1 MTTLPRLDD
10 RTLVRVRGGA
20 RLPSYDRKRLS
31 TGIVHLGLGN
41 FARAHLADYIE
52 DALEAGDSG
61 WGIVGVSLQNPH
73 QRDRLAPQDGLYTT
87 LQRDGSDVRP
97 RIIGCVK
104 QILVAPENPSAVI
117 SAMAN
122 EACRIVS
129 LTITEKGYCFDAGSG
144 RLDFDHPVIQADLRD
159 PARPRS
165 AFGLLAAA
173 LQTRRAVNIPP
184 FTVLCCD
191 NLPDNGRLVA
201 SLLGEFVRR
210 QDGHLAD
217 WIASHGAFPCTMV
230 DRIVPATTEADL
242 AAALE
247 ATGLV
252 DLAPVSHEPF
262 RQWVIEDRFV
272 GGARPALEKTG
283 AQFVD
288 DVAAFERLKLRM
300 LNSAHS
306 ALAYL
311 GCLSGYR
318 TIREAAADPVFRKFV
333 GDLWREEITPVVRP
347 PAGVDPLQ
355 YADTVMQRFDNAAMA
370 HRTTQIAS
378 DGSQKLPVRLL
389 GPIRERLERG
399 QPIGRLAHVV
409 AAWIRYLEGGDDCGG
424 AIEINDPLKER
435 LQAALASAGN
445 TAEGKVAAILGFDQ
459 IFGAGLSDNGSFRS
473 AVLMAYVFIAG
484 RGIHAATSALT
495 KAV

>member
-10 RTLVRVRGGA
+10 RTLVRVKGGV
-20 RLPSYDRKRLS
+20 RLPSYDRALLS
-31 TGIVHLGLGN
+31 AGIVHLGLGN

-52 DALEAGDSG
+52 DALEAGDHG
-61 WGIVGVSLQNPH
+61 WGIVGVSLQHPH
-73 QRDRLAPQDGLYTT
+73 QRDRLAPQDGLYTA
-87 LQRDGSDVRP
+87 LQRDGSEVRP
-97 RIIGCVK
+97 RLIGCVK
-104 QILVAPENPSAVI
+104 RILVAPENPSAVI

-122 EACRIVS
+122 GACRIVS
-129 LTITEKGYCFDAGSG
+129 LTITEKGYCLDAGSG
-144 RLDFDHPVIQADLRD
+144 LLDVDHPLIQADLRD
-159 PARPRS
+159 PTRPRS
-165 AFGLLAAA
+165 VFGFLAAA
-173 LQTRRAVNIPP
+173 LGARRAADIPP

-201 SLLGEFVRR
+201 SLLDEFVRR
-210 QDGHLAD
+210 QDERLAD
-217 WIASHGAFPCTMV
+217 WIASHGAFPSTMV
-230 DRIVPATTEADL
+230 DRIVPATTDADL
-242 AAALE
+242 AAA
-247 ATGLV
+247 ADVTGLT

-272 GGARPALEKTG
+272 GGARPSLEKTG
-283 AQFVD
+283 AQFVE
-288 DVAAFERLKLRM
+288 DVTAFERLKIRM

-318 TIREAAADPVFRKFV
+318 TIREAAADFVFRKFIF
-333 GDLWREEITPVVRP
+333 DLWREEIIPVVRP

-355 YADTVMQRFDNAAMA
+355 YADTVMRRFDNAAIL
-370 HRTTQIAS
+370 HKTTQVAS

-389 GPIRERLERG
+389 PTIRERLEGG
-399 QPIGRLAHVV
+399 QPIGRLAHVI

-435 LQAALASAGN
+435 LQAALAAAGN

-459 IFGAGLSDNGSFRS
+459 VFGTGLSDSNSFRS

>member
-1 MTTLPRLDD
+1 MTMLPRLDD
-10 RTLVRVRGGA
+10 RTLGQAKRGVRF
-20 RLPSYDRKRLS
+20 PSYDRKGLS

-41 FARAHLADYIE
+41 FARAHLADYVE
-52 DALEAGDSG
+52 DALESGESG
-61 WGIVGVSLQNPH
+61 WGIVGVSLQHPH
-73 QRDRLAPQDGLYTT
+73 QRDRLAPQDGLYAA
-87 LQRDGSDVRP
+87 LERDGSQVRP
-97 RIIGCVK
+97 RIIGCIK
-104 QILVAPENPSAVI
+104 QVLVAPENPSDVI
-117 SAMAN
+117 RAMASK
-122 EACRIVS
+122 ACRIVS
-129 LTITEKGYCFDAGSG
+129 LTITEKGYCFDAPSG
-144 RLDFDHPVIQADLRD
+144 RLDVDHPLIQADLRD

-165 AFGLLAAA
+165 VFGLLAAA
-173 LQTRRAVNIPP
+173 LGARRADNIPP

-201 SLLGEFVRR
+201 SLLDAFVRQR
-210 QDGHLAD
+210 DEGLAD
-217 WIASHGAFPCTMV
+217 WIAGQGAFPSTMV
-230 DRIVPATTEADL
+230 DRIVPATTDADL
-242 AAALE
+242 ATAADV
-247 ATGLV
+247 TGLT

-272 GGARPALEKTG
+272 GGARPSLQKTG

-318 TIREAAADPVFRKFV
+318 TIREAAADPLFRTFVF
-333 GDLWREEITPVVRP
+333 DLWREEIIPVVRP
-347 PAGVDPLQ
+347 PAGVDPFQ
-355 YADTVMQRFDNAAMA
+355 YADTVMRRFDNAAIL
-370 HRTTQIAS
+370 HRTTQVAS

-389 GPIRERLERG
+389 PTIRERIERG

-435 LQAALASAGN
+435 LQAALALAGN
-445 TAEGKVAAILGFDQ
+445 TAGGKVAAILGFDQ
-459 IFGAGLSDNGSFRS
+459 IFGAGLSDNNAFRS

-495 KAV
+495 KVI